1 MVAWGQESGRGLT
14 GKRQK
19 KLFWW
24 WNYPTSWL
32 WVYIS
37 SIKTSKHLSKKKK
50 HRGWIYL
57 ISLPFCKILQLSIQ
71 LKKEILSILSKLLP
85 LKMFKAH
92 SNSNYIVDDLNMGHP
107 TQQIKTL
114 LCNLPLEE
122 TRTACTNI
130 STRSTSLREDSTH
143 L

>member
-1 MVAWGQESGRGLT
+1 MELSHILIVG
-14 GKRQK
+14 
-19 KLFWW
+19 
-24 WNYPTSWL
+24 
-32 WVYIS
+32 I
-37 SIKTSKHLSKKKK
+37 HLINKNKQTFVKKKKK

-114 LCNLPLEE
+114 MQSSFGGNK
-122 TRTACTNI
+122 N
-130 STRSTSLREDSTH
+130 SLYKYFN
-143 L
+143 